1 MRGAHFA
8 LLNPMRNTEKKF
20 SNEKKSHR
28 RLQQIILPHTA
39 TLKGHNY
46 LARLMLSKRDGDSKR
61 YVIVKAA
68 EDDERREAMER
79 AVRRRSEVQ
88 REQREAKE
96 AEGEPE
102 LQALLDEAEPQPK
115 EDKREVEEK
124 RRGNAVFNHLYQELE
139 MFSNE
144 YPEMDIYEAITEVM
158 MSPMNA
164 LLDTLGLSDID
175 EHDTDIEDEMMDDP
189 VVTPAM
195 AEFFNA
201 VIDTNNFD
209 IPEEMKR
216 FTTANTDSE
225 SFNFHTGLTDEFK
238 VPRPD
243 MAIDALRYKRYRT
256 DDGEN
261 VEQEEHPLYR
271 RFGGLIRYAVENDL
285 YDLEGAKAE
294 MARRKRLRNLGQK
307 VGEQE
312 AGRIEEAGRRFEDV
326 PKFME
331 EGGIDPESL
340 SDEDRRKLVRPSS
353 GQEIYDEKVKDAYE
367 RLFSEYTPTRG
378 KMEKPKR
385 DYGALMDEYMK
396 AIEKFKKQNE
406 DRKQTEYQQRLITY
420 NNKKRNLMLQ
430 GREDEIAL
438 LEEPVRPVKT
448 STLAQNR
455 QAFEAIKKLVQDHA
469 RAAFSPSIGAR
480 QQLEFGRR
488 IESGSDPIMTPLL
501 QAIAARLGVSE
512 DVRFIKPNAPDIM
525 TMQPLRRI
533 IGKETIS
540 PNDPQYKKL
549 VADQIASQLDDKNFI
564 DNLHPAIGRNAE
576 IGQHVLDTTGD
587 VYFAQQFQQYGGG
600 VDARRDADLE
610 EQAQIGSQGQ
620 IEEGKGIGSQITGV
634 YGALVDANGNTIY
647 KPAHEL
653 AQMNDAEKKKYFER
667 LQRAGNERRRKLREL
682 GILDAGKRSDEYI
695 KAREKLDDKKAQDLG
710 FNEKMNEVEDARRQ
724 LNAGLITRTRFEEIY
739 GRAIREGGDQFA
751 EYLDRREGLEVPQF
765 PEGHFLHNEDPNKTK
780 QSIDNLFA
788 RLLGVK
794 SLMHA
799 AQKKLE
805 MADEDDSIANPD
817 DLAILFKPPSER
829 SAEDRKKLDSFTAA
843 GITRHWWETRLGQN
857 QALKDSM
864 RESGIRPSEFLE
876 MARRALGGKDMS
888 RDSMKGVIE
897 AFSRQIGDAP
907 SVAYM
912 INKYLT
918 IKQRDATENALHHN
932 KTKEQTEQVLND
944 ALPSDE
950 QECVACVGSPHRT
963 KNIGANRGGKGGR
976 LSPYIYKNR
985 EIPDLRGL
993 PFGSMSDI
1001 TDGDVENK
1009 LGVFH
1014 EIMGFHDTEDGWR
1027 RAYNMLLNTRDPN
1040 FLIEARLMKISPSQ
1054 ASMIQE
1060 RLGVP
1065 MRIVQDQP
1073 HGLARDLTED
1083 PFIQEF
1089 LKHAFPREGQSGQLA
1104 DERLRTLEK
1113 NQKNDMLAAVAMH
1126 NTIRALPAKQRKQL
1140 HTPTS
1145 DSQGEKKKLIR
1156 SLIKLS
1162 GAETASEAKLAYRKY
1177 MKTHAVE
1184 KKNKATGEVETKN
1197 VVGWEDQLAD
1207 LTRLRMPRYDEV
1219 IKDIQEMTAK
1229 MNEKN
1234 EATLKPRI
1242 KKLNEER
1249 IALRKRGEGAI
1260 KSLGQGYKSFNGA
1273 YNFYLKGLEKAKELK
1288 DAADKA
1294 VEAQLFP
1301 INNRVIA
1308 TYTNMR
1314 PQINRLAR
1322 DMQGAT
1328 DEDAMKALNLLHQ
1341 EHFTENGLNTRKRYN
1356 FKVRGKQRG
1365 RADGTRGIE
1374 IGYTGE
1380 DYDLF
1385 DDIERAG
1392 LSGRMEETF
1401 GSAIDDAMSAYHIP
1415 IPENTDDAVRILG
1428 ERGILVTD
1436 DMVRSLKEQ
1445 EGKTVLDTSMFD
1457 DALEEQKREH
1467 GKQNNYFTE
1476 REIRKKNQ
1484 SYMEANRRNYAN
1496 KTGCASRCGTCGGSG
1511 TLSMDEYIHYIQ
1523 AHDESLQGLTRN
1535 DTQIKNYILHNAR
1548 PENFQSFH
1556 AYNEEHDVER
1566 SHDDHGHYACPD
1578 CEHFDASCG
1587 PNGGMVSDGI
1597 CSHCLGDG
1605 VVRNND
1611 EHLKSQIA
1619 QHKHKV
1625 PNNLDI
1631 EFLNDKMQSRAQA
1644 LAERREGKDDV
1655 FSETLEEMLRGVS
1668 PVHPM
1673 KYYLSALE
1681 DGQFPT
1687 LHSQEEVDRAK
1698 NKQLEERIAA
1708 YMTNEM
1714 KAHHRQTDADAEK
1727 ERHRAINTH
1736 VFDFGRLVGRA
1747 KSSLRGFGLDFDKPV
1762 ESPSPVTQKITS
1774 QMLLDNHGRESL
1786 IEQMKHIIKTAKAR
1800 GADTATLNKLK
1811 KKAKHV
1817 RDNLIQGDGYGKQK
1831 EYDSEAMQHFLSMQ
1845 HIAEQFYEH
1854 IDEGQRLSFMTEEE
1868 KKKFDDMDDKE
1879 KKKFLNSIYTRRNKI
1894 KSPQLH
1900 HRGGRTVTDKE
1911 MDLMDDWDNGHEAKI
1926 VKTPKMVRDFFVT
1939 HESRKNPTKLQ
1950 QAFDTIGSKWTK
1962 QKEEIGEN
1970 AEKFLRDAKDLEA
1983 RGQEPLMKAS
1993 NVRLYDDDDYL
2004 EMAKKHGIY
2013 TPQEGEDFF
2022 TQLSDG
2028 NILHPS
2034 LDKEH
2039 FENAKD
2045 FLKGWNKQ
2053 EERFTTALHS
2063 RLEDNVTAKVR
2074 SEWLNLAKMRA
2085 TEVFFKNNVMD
2096 SFDNTRG
2103 GMFTMPDGDPM
2114 TLEYY
2119 LENKGTM
2126 DKRQRLNIED
2136 AINEHL
2142 TDKDGNPL
2150 DLSEGE
2156 KSIYYIRNRF
2166 PSSEDDTNFALDK
2179 YTLNEHVDKR
2189 MTDLTYDLT
2198 DVENSYEKLQNFI
2211 NTTMERADQLNL
2223 KRNGGLSHDDAMR
2236 IVERANDIY
2245 DAYHYPNLFYEQKI
2259 HDLMEDMD
2267 VKDIDELN
2275 QMFKDP
2281 AYRNERAEMVD
2292 YLNLVKTLHPH
2303 WKSSP
2308 IAQNKLESQLR
2319 ALLPSA
2325 KRSPQQTTLQGEN
2338 LDPQQ
2343 QREAYRQ
2350 ASARALGLPPSVAG
2364 DIPRMLPSEKRIQVQ
2379 ATPQQSPY
2387 PQMQQELPQPQP
2399 GQVSLDYEPTFVTDI
2414 FGRRT
2419 SPGEQPTFAV
2429 PPNQKNQQ

>member
-1 MRGAHFA
+1 M
-8 LLNPMRNTEKKF
+8 
-20 SNEKKSHR
+20 
-28 RLQQIILPHTA
+28 
-39 TLKGHNY
+39 KGHNY

-79 AVRRRSEVQ
+79 AARRRSEVQ
-88 REQREAKE
+88 REQREARE
-96 AEGEPE
+96 ADAAQEEKPAEPE
-102 LQALLDEAEPQPK
+102 

-124 RRGNAVFNHLYQELE
+124 RRRSAVLNHLYQELE
-139 MFSNE
+139 MFLNE
-144 YPEMDIYEAITEVM
+144 YPEMELQDIVKEVM
-158 MSPMNA
+158 LSPTNA

-175 EHDTDIEDEMMDDP
+175 QHDTDIEDEIMDNP

-195 AEFFNA
+195 VEFFNYA
-201 VIDTNNFD
+201 MENVNV
-209 IPEEMKR
+209 PEEMKR
-216 FTTANTDSE
+216 FATANTDSE

-243 MAIDALRYKRYRT
+243 KAIDALRYKRYRT

-271 RFGGLIRYAVENDL
+271 RFGGLIRYAIDKNL
-285 YDLEGAKAE
+285 YDLDGAKAD
-294 MARRKRLRNLGQK
+294 MARRKRLRNLGRE

-312 AGRIEEAGRRFEDV
+312 KERVEEAGRRFEDV

-331 EGGIDPESL
+331 GGEDIDPDSLTDEEKARTMIGAESAK
-340 SDEDRRKLVRPSS
+340 DV
-353 GQEIYDEKVKDAYE
+353 YDEKVKDAYE

-378 KMEKPKR
+378 RMEKPKR
-385 DYGALMDEYMK
+385 DYGALMDKYME

-420 NNKKRNLMLQ
+420 NNNKRDLMLQ
-430 GREDEIAL
+430 GREDQVAL
-438 LEEPVRPVKT
+438 LREPTPPVKS

-525 TMQPLRRI
+525 AMQPLERI
-533 IGKETIS
+533 IGGETMS
-540 PNDPQYKKL
+540 PNDPQYRRR
-549 VADQIASQLDDKNFI
+549 VADAIVSQIDDKKFI

-576 IGQHVLDTTGD
+576 IGEHVLNTTGD

-600 VDARRDADLE
+600 IEAGRDAPLE

-620 IEEGKGIGSQITGV
+620 IEEGKGVGTDFTGV

-653 AQMNDAEKKKYFER
+653 AQMSDAEKKKYFER
-667 LQRAGNERRRKLREL
+667 LQRAGNERRRRLQAT
-682 GILDAGKRSDEYI
+682 GILGGGHGSREI
-695 KAREKLDDKKAQDLG
+695 RRAREERDKEVTERLG
-710 FNEKMNEVEDARRQ
+710 FNEKRNEVEDARRQ
-724 LNAGLITRTRFEEIY
+724 LDAGLITRTRFEEMY
-739 GRAIREGGDQFA
+739 GRAIMEGGDQFA
-751 EYLDRREGLEVPQF
+751 EYLDRTEGLEVPQF

-780 QSIDNLFA
+780 QTIDNLFA

-805 MADEDDSIANPD
+805 MADMDDSIANPD
-817 DLAILFKPPSER
+817 DLAVLFKPPSER
-829 SAEDRKKLDSFTAA
+829 SAEDRKKLDKFTAA

-864 RESGIRPSEFLE
+864 RESGIHPSEFLE

-888 RDSMKGVIE
+888 KDSMKGVIE

-950 QECVACVGSPHRT
+950 QECVACVGSPQRT
-963 KNIGANRGGKGGR
+963 KNIGENRGGKGGR

-1014 EIMGFHDTEDGWR
+1014 EIMGFHDTEDGWK
-1027 RAYNMLLNTRDPN
+1027 RAYNMLLNSRDPN
-1040 FLIEARLMKISPSQ
+1040 FLIEARLKKISPSQ

-1104 DERLRTLEK
+1104 EERLRTLEK
-1113 NQKNDMLAAVAMH
+1113 NQKNDILAAVAMH

-1162 GAETASEAKLAYRKY
+1162 GAQNASEAKVAYRKY

-1184 KKNKATGEVETKN
+1184 KKNKATGEVETKDI
-1197 VVGWEDQLAD
+1197 VGWEDQLED

-1219 IKDIQEMTAK
+1219 VKDIQEMSAK
-1229 MNEKN
+1229 MNEEN
-1234 EATLKPRI
+1234 EATLKPQI

-1288 DAADKA
+1288 DAMDKA

-1328 DEDAMKALNLLHQ
+1328 DEDAMKALNQLHQ

-1356 FKVRGKQRG
+1356 FKVGGKQKA

-1392 LSGRMEETF
+1392 LTGRMEETF

-1428 ERGILVTD
+1428 EKGILVTD

-1511 TLSMDEYIHYIQ
+1511 NLSMDEYIHYIQ
-1523 AHDESLQGLTRN
+1523 AHDENLQGLTRN

-1548 PENFQSFH
+1548 PQDFASFH

-1605 VVRNND
+1605 VVRNDD

-1644 LAERREGKDDV
+1644 LAERREGKDDM

-1681 DGQFPT
+1681 DGQFPM
-1687 LHSQEEVDRAK
+1687 LHSQEEVERAK

-1708 YMTNEM
+1708 YMTNEI

-1727 ERHRAINTH
+1727 ERHRAMYSTLEPYGLT
-1736 VFDFGRLVGRA
+1736 FDI
-1747 KSSLRGFGLDFDKPV
+1747 RGPRPPMKKTT
-1762 ESPSPVTQKITS
+1762 TQ
-1774 QMLLDNHGRESL
+1774 QLLDNHGRESL
-1786 IEQMKHIIKTAKAR
+1786 MAQMKHIIKTAKAR
-1800 GADTATLNKLK
+1800 GADTATINTLK
-1811 KKAKHV
+1811 KKAIHV

-1831 EYDSEAMQHFLSMQ
+1831 EEDSEAMQHFLSMQ
-1845 HIAEQFYEH
+1845 HTAEQFYEH

-1911 MDLMDDWDNGHEAKI
+1911 MDLMNDWDNGHEAKI

-1939 HESRKNPTKLQ
+1939 HDSRANPTKLQ
-1950 QAFDTIGSKWTK
+1950 QAFETIGSKWTK
-1962 QKEEIGEN
+1962 QKEKIGKN
-1970 AEKFLRDAKDLEA
+1970 AEKFLKDAQELVA

-2004 EMAKKHGIY
+2004 EMAKKHGLY
-2013 TPQEGEDFF
+2013 APQEGEDFF
-2022 TQLSDG
+2022 TKLSDG
-2028 NILHPS
+2028 NILHRS

-2085 TEVFFKNNVMD
+2085 TEVFFKSNVMD
-2096 SFDNTRG
+2096 SSYNTRG

-2126 DKRQRLNIED
+2126 DKKRRLNIED

-2166 PSSEDDTNFALDK
+2166 PSSEDDTEFGLDK
-2179 YTLNEHVDKR
+2179 HALNEYVDKR

-2223 KRNGGLSHDDAMR
+2223 KRNGGLSHEDAMR

-2259 HDLMEDMD
+2259 HDLMDD
-2267 VKDIDELN
+2267 LGVDDPAELN
-2275 QMFKDP
+2275 EMFKNKVYAD
-2281 AYRNERAEMVD
+2281 ERAELTD
-2292 YLNLVKTLHPH
+2292 YLDLVQTLHPH
-2303 WKSSP
+2303 WSTSA
-2308 IAQNKLESQLR
+2308 IGLHKLESQLR
-2319 ALLPSA
+2319 ALQPKTSQPSGAQARLPQTSTFIGP
-2325 KRSPQQTTLQGEN
+2325 KLSPTLSPQQER
-2338 LDPQQ
+2338 D
-2343 QREAYRQ
+2343 AYRQ
-2350 ASARALGLPPSVAG
+2350 ASARALGLPPSVTG
-2364 DIPRMLPSEKRIQVQ
+2364 DMPRMLPSEQRIRVQ
-2379 ATPQQSPY
+2379 ATPQQSPF
-2387 PQMQQELPQPQP
+2387 PQMQQGLPQPQP
-2399 GQVSLDYEPTFVTDI
+2399 GQQQLPVE
-2414 FGRRT
+2414 
-2419 SPGEQPTFAV
+2419 EQ
-2429 PPNQKNQQ
+2429 Q

>member
-1 MRGAHFA
+1 M
-8 LLNPMRNTEKKF
+8 
-20 SNEKKSHR
+20 
-28 RLQQIILPHTA
+28 
-39 TLKGHNY
+39 KGHNY

-79 AVRRRSEVQ
+79 AMRRRSELQ

-96 AEGEPE
+96 ADEPQEEPAEPE
-102 LQALLDEAEPQPK
+102 

-124 RRGNAVFNHLYQELE
+124 RRGNAVFNHLFQELE
-139 MFSNE
+139 MFVNE
-144 YPEMDIYEAITEVM
+144 FPEMELEDMVKEVM
-158 MSPMNA
+158 LTPTNA

-175 EHDTDIEDEMMDDP
+175 EHDTDIEDEIMDDP
-189 VVTPAM
+189 VITPAM
-195 AEFFNA
+195 AEFFNE
-201 VIDTNNFD
+201 VMKNED

-216 FTTANTDSE
+216 FATANTDSE

-256 DDGEN
+256 DDGES

-271 RFGGLIRYAVENDL
+271 RFGGLIRYAINKNL

-294 MARRKRLRNLGQK
+294 MARRKRLRNLGRE

-312 AGRIEEAGRRFEDV
+312 AERVEEAGRRFEDV
-326 PKFME
+326 PKFMQDE
-331 EGGIDPESL
+331 KGGYREDIDPDSL
-340 SDEDRRKLVRPSS
+340 SDEEKARAMVGDEDAR
-353 GQEIYDEKVKDAYE
+353 GIYNEKVKDAYE

-378 KMEKPKR
+378 KMEKPNRK
-385 DYGALMDEYMK
+385 YGALMDKYME
-396 AIEKFKKQNE
+396 AIENMKEFNERKKQSDYEQDVANYN
-406 DRKQTEYQQRLITY
+406 DQKRK
-420 NNKKRNLMLQ
+420 LMLQ
-430 GREDEIAL
+430 GREREVAL
-438 LEEPVRPVKT
+438 LREPTPPVKS

-525 TMQPLRRI
+525 AMQPLERI
-533 IGKETIS
+533 IGGETMS
-540 PNDPQYKKL
+540 PNDPQYRRR
-549 VADQIASQLDDKNFI
+549 VADAIVSQIDDKKFI

-576 IGQHVLDTTGD
+576 IGQHVLDSTGD

-600 VDARRDADLE
+600 VEAGRDASLE

-620 IEEGKGIGSQITGV
+620 IEEGKGVGTDFTGV
-634 YGALVDANGNTIY
+634 YGALVDANGNIIY

-653 AQMNDAEKKKYFER
+653 AQMSDAEKKKYFER
-667 LQRAGNERRRKLREL
+667 LQRAGNERRRRLQAT
-682 GILDAGKRSDEYI
+682 GILGGGHGSREI
-695 KAREKLDDKKAQDLG
+695 RRAREERDKDETERLG
-710 FNEKMNEVEDARRQ
+710 FNERRNEVEDARRQ
-724 LNAGLITRTRFEEIY
+724 LNAGLITRARFEEIY
-739 GRAIREGGDQFA
+739 GRAIMEGGERFA
-751 EYLDRREGLEVPQF
+751 EYLDRTEGLEVPQF

-780 QSIDNLFA
+780 QTIDNLFA

-805 MADEDDSIANPD
+805 MADEDESIANPD

-829 SAEDRKKLDSFTAA
+829 SAEDRKKLDKFTAA
-843 GITRHWWETRLGQN
+843 GVTRHWWETRLGQN

-888 RDSMKGVIE
+888 KDSMQGVID
-897 AFSRQIGDAP
+897 AFSRQISDAP
-907 SVAYM
+907 TVAYM

-918 IKQRDATENALHHN
+918 IKQRDATDNALHHN

-963 KNIGANRGGKGGR
+963 KNIGENRGGKGGR

-1014 EIMGFHDTEDGWR
+1014 EIMGFRDTEDGWK

-1040 FLIEARLMKISPSQ
+1040 FLIEARLKKISPSQ

-1089 LKHAFPREGQSGQLA
+1089 LKHAFPREGQGGQLA

-1113 NQKNDMLAAVAMH
+1113 NQKNDILAAVAMH

-1145 DSQGEKKKLIR
+1145 NSQGEKKKLIR

-1162 GAETASEAKLAYRKY
+1162 GAQNASEAKLAYRKY

-1197 VVGWEDQLAD
+1197 IVGWEEQLED

-1219 IKDIQEMTAK
+1219 VKEIQEMSANMT
-1229 MNEKN
+1229 EEN

-1288 DAADKA
+1288 DAADEA
-1294 VEAQLFP
+1294 VKAQLFP

-1328 DEDAMKALNLLHQ
+1328 DEDAMNALNLLHQ
-1341 EHFTENGLNTRKRYN
+1341 QHFTENGLNTRKRYN
-1356 FKVRGKQRG
+1356 FKVTRKQKG

-1385 DDIERAG
+1385 DDIEQAG
-1392 LSGRMEETF
+1392 LTGRIEETF

-1428 ERGILVTD
+1428 EKGILVTD

-1511 TLSMDEYIHYIQ
+1511 NVSMDEYIHYIQ

-1548 PENFQSFH
+1548 PQDFASFH

-1631 EFLNDKMQSRAQA
+1631 EFLNDEMQSRAQA
-1644 LAERREGKDDV
+1644 LAERREGRGLN
-1655 FSETLEEMLRGVS
+1655 ETLEEMLAGVS
-1668 PVHPM
+1668 PIHPM

-1698 NKQLEERIAA
+1698 RKMLEERMNA
-1708 YMTNEM
+1708 YTMEWL
-1714 KAHHRQTDADAEK
+1714 KSHHRGTDVDAEREK
-1727 ERHRAINTH
+1727 VRELNQRKLSDFEDAQGEKIKIPTAITT
-1736 VFDFGRLVGRA
+1736 A
-1747 KSSLRGFGLDFDKPV
+1747 QSLR
-1762 ESPSPVTQKITS
+1762 E
-1774 QMLLDNHGRESL
+1774 NYGRESL
-1786 IEQMKHIIKTAKAR
+1786 IKQMKHIIRTAKAR
-1800 GADTATLNKLK
+1800 GADTATINKLK

-1817 RDNLIQGDGYGKQK
+1817 RDNLIQGDKYRGSTNP
-1831 EYDSEAMQHFLSMQ
+1831 DSEAMQHFLSMQ
-1845 HIAEQFYEH
+1845 HIAEKFYEH

-1879 KKKFLNSIYTRRNKI
+1879 KKKYLNSIYTRRNKI

-1900 HRGGRTVTDKE
+1900 HRGGRTVTKYE
-1911 MDLMDDWDNGHEAKI
+1911 RDLMDDWDNGHGAKI

-1939 HESRKNPTKLQ
+1939 HDSRKNPTKLQ

-1970 AEKFLRDAKDLEA
+1970 AKKFLKDANDLVA
-1983 RGQEPLMKAS
+1983 RKQEPLMKAT

-2022 TQLSDG
+2022 TKLSDG

-2085 TEVFFKNNVMD
+2085 TEVFFKSNMMD
-2096 SFDNTRG
+2096 SSYNTRG

-2126 DKRQRLNIED
+2126 DKKQRLNIED

-2179 YTLNEHVDKR
+2179 YALNEYVDKR

-2198 DVENSYEKLQNFI
+2198 DVENSYEKLKNFI

-2223 KRNGGLSHDDAMR
+2223 KRNGGLSHKDAVR

-2259 HDLMEDMD
+2259 HDLMDD
-2267 VKDIDELN
+2267 LGVDDPTELN
-2275 QMFKDP
+2275 EMFKNKLYAD
-2281 AYRNERAEMVD
+2281 ERAEMID
-2292 YLNLVKTLHPH
+2292 YLDLVQTLHPH
-2303 WKSSP
+2303 WNTSA
-2308 IAQNKLESQLR
+2308 IGLHKLESQLR
-2319 ALLPSA
+2319 ALEPKTSQPSGVQARLPQTSTFIGP
-2325 KRSPQQTTLQGEN
+2325 KLSPTLSPQQER
-2338 LDPQQ
+2338 D
-2343 QREAYRQ
+2343 AYRQ
-2350 ASARALGLPPSVAG
+2350 ASARALGLQ
-2364 DIPRMLPSEKRIQVQ
+2364 EEQ
-2379 ATPQQSPY
+2379 PQG
-2387 PQMQQELPQPQP
+2387 LPQPQP
-2399 GQVSLDYEPTFVTDI
+2399 GQEQLPRQVVDI
-2414 FGRRT
+2414 FGTRPQ
-2419 SPGEQPTFAV
+2419 PGSERFAV
-2429 PPNQKNQQ
+2429 PPNQENQQ

>member
-1 MRGAHFA
+1 
-8 LLNPMRNTEKKF
+8 
-20 SNEKKSHR
+20 
-28 RLQQIILPHTA
+28 
-39 TLKGHNY
+39 
-46 LARLMLSKRDGDSKR
+46 MLSKRDGDSKK

-79 AVRRRSEVQ
+79 AARRRSEVQ
-88 REQREAKE
+88 REQRLDREA
-96 AEGEPE
+96 AGEPE
-102 LQALLDEAEPQPK
+102 LESLLDEAEPPEPE
-115 EDKREVEEK
+115 EDKREVEEQ
-124 RRGNAVFNHLYQELE
+124 RRASAVFDHLYQELQ
-139 MFSNE
+139 MFMNE
-144 YPEMDIYEAITEVM
+144 YPEMDLEEALTEVM
-158 MSPMNA
+158 LTPTNV

-175 EHDTDIEDEMMDDP
+175 QHDTDIEDEIMDDP

-195 AEFFNA
+195 AGFFND
-201 VIDTNNFD
+201 VMKD
-209 IPEEMKR
+209 IGVPEDMKR
-216 FTTANTDSE
+216 FATANTDSE

-243 MAIDALRYKRYRT
+243 KAIDALRYKTYRS

-271 RFGGLIRYAVENDL
+271 RFGGLIRYAIDKNL

-294 MARRKRLRNLGQK
+294 MARRKRLRNLGQT

-312 AGRIEEAGRRFEDV
+312 KARVEEAGRRFEDV

-331 EGGIDPESL
+331 GGEDIDTDSL
-340 SDEDRRKLVRPSS
+340 TDEERARDLVGDKDAR
-353 GQEIYDEKVKDAYE
+353 GIYQEKVKDAYE

-378 KMEKPKR
+378 RMEKPKR
-385 DYGALMDEYMK
+385 DYGVLMDKYME
-396 AIEKFKKQNE
+396 AIEKFKEQNN
-406 DRKQTEYQQRLITY
+406 DRKQTEYEQRLITY
-420 NNKKRNLMLQ
+420 NNNKRDLMLQ
-430 GREDEIAL
+430 GREDQVAL
-438 LEEPVRPVKT
+438 LREPTPPVKS
-448 STLAQNR
+448 STLAENR

-469 RAAFSPSIGAR
+469 RTAFSPSIGAR

-512 DVRFIKPNAPDIM
+512 DVRFIEPNAPDIM
-525 TMQPLRRI
+525 VEQPLKRI
-533 IGKETIS
+533 IGEESMS
-540 PNDPQYKKL
+540 PNDPQYRRA
-549 VADQIASQLDDKNFI
+549 VADAITSQIEDKNFI
-564 DNLHPAIGRNAE
+564 SNLHPAIGRNAE

-587 VYFAQQFQQYGGG
+587 VFFAQQFQQYGGG

-653 AQMNDAEKKKYFER
+653 AQMSDAEKKKYYER
-667 LQRAGNERRRKLREL
+667 LQRAGNERRRKLRAI
-682 GILDAGKRSDEYI
+682 GILDAGKRSDEHI

-724 LNAGLITRTRFEEIY
+724 LKAGLITRTQFEEMY

-751 EYLDRREGLEVPQF
+751 EYLDRREGLEIPQF

-780 QSIDNLFA
+780 QSINNLFT

-805 MADEDDSIANPD
+805 MAKEDESIANPD

-829 SAEDRKKLDSFTAA
+829 SADDRKKLDSFTAA

-888 RDSMKGVIE
+888 KDSMEGVIE
-897 AFSRQIGDAP
+897 AFSRQISDAP

-932 KTKEQTEQVLND
+932 KTKEQTEQVLDD

-950 QECVACVGSPHRT
+950 QECVACVGSPQRT
-963 KNIGANRGGKGGR
+963 KNIGENRGGKGGR

-1014 EIMGFHDTEDGWR
+1014 EIMGFRDTEDGWN
-1027 RAYNMLLNTRDPN
+1027 RAYNMLLNSRDPN
-1040 FLIEARLMKISPSQ
+1040 FLIEARLKKISPSQ

-1089 LKHAFPREGQSGQLA
+1089 LKHAFPRGGQSGQLA
-1104 DERLRTLEK
+1104 DERLRTLER

-1126 NTIRALPAKQRKQL
+1126 NTIRALPVKQRKQL

-1145 DSQGEKKKLIR
+1145 NSQGEKKKLIR

-1162 GAETASEAKLAYRKY
+1162 GAQDASKAKVAYSKY
-1177 MKTHAVE
+1177 MKTHTVE
-1184 KKNKATGEVETKN
+1184 KKNKATGKVEIKTID
-1197 VVGWEDQLAD
+1197 GWEDQLED

-1219 IKDIQEMTAK
+1219 IKDIQEMSAK
-1229 MNEKN
+1229 LTDEN

-1242 KKLNEER
+1242 KELNDER
-1249 IALRKRGEGAI
+1249 VALRKRGEGAI

-1288 DAADKA
+1288 DTMNEAI
-1294 VEAQLFP
+1294 EAQLFP

-1328 DEDAMKALNLLHQ
+1328 DEDAMSALNRLHQ

-1356 FKVRGKQRG
+1356 FKVKYKQKA

-1374 IGYTGE
+1374 FGYTGE

-1385 DDIERAG
+1385 DDIDRAG
-1392 LSGRMEETF
+1392 LTGRMEETF

-1415 IPENTDDAVRILG
+1415 MPENTDEAVRILG

-1467 GKQNNYFTE
+1467 GKQNDYFTE

-1484 SYMEANRRNYAN
+1484 SYMEANRRNYDN
-1496 KTGCASRCGTCGGSG
+1496 KTGCATRCGTCGGSG
-1511 TLSMDEYIHYIQ
+1511 SLSMDEYIHYIQ

-1548 PENFQSFH
+1548 PQDFASFH

-1611 EHLKSQIA
+1611 EHLKSQIT

-1644 LAERREGKDDV
+1644 LAERRGEGEDDV

-1681 DGQFPT
+1681 DGQFPM

-1708 YMTNEM
+1708 YMTNQM
-1714 KAHHRQTDADAEK
+1714 KAHHKQTDADAEK
-1727 ERHRAINTH
+1727 ERNRALHSTLEGHGLI
-1736 VFDFGRLVGRA
+1736 FDI
-1747 KSSLRGFGLDFDKPV
+1747 RGPRQPMKKTT
-1762 ESPSPVTQKITS
+1762 TQL
-1774 QMLLDNHGRESL
+1774 LLDNHGRESL
-1786 IEQMKHIIKTAKAR
+1786 IKQMKHIIKTAKAR
-1800 GADTATLNKLK
+1800 GADTATINKLK
-1811 KKAKHV
+1811 RKAIHV
-1817 RDNLIQGDGYGKQK
+1817 RDKLIQGDGYGAQK
-1831 EYDSEAMQHFLSMQ
+1831 EAGSEAMQHFLSMQ
-1845 HIAEQFYEH
+1845 HIAEEFYEH
-1854 IDEGQRLSFMTEEE
+1854 IDEGQRLSFMSEEE

-1911 MDLMDDWDNGHEAKI
+1911 MDLMNDWDNGHEAKI

-1939 HESRKNPTKLQ
+1939 HDSRKNPTKLQ
-1950 QAFDTIGSKWTK
+1950 QAFETIGSKWTK
-1962 QKEEIGEN
+1962 QKEQIENN
-1970 AEKFLRDAKDLEA
+1970 AEKFLKDAKDIVA
-1983 RGQEPLMKAS
+1983 RGEEPLMKAS

-2004 EMAKKHGIY
+2004 EMAKKHGLY

-2022 TQLSDG
+2022 TKLSDG
-2028 NILHPS
+2028 NILHRF

-2053 EERFTTALHS
+2053 EERFTDALHS

-2096 SFDNTRG
+2096 SFDNPRG
-2103 GMFTMPDGDPM
+2103 GKFTMPDGDPM

-2126 DKRQRLNIED
+2126 DKKQRLNIED

-2156 KSIYYIRNRF
+2156 KSVYYIRNRF
-2166 PSSEDDTNFALDK
+2166 PASEDDTDFGLDK
-2179 YTLNEHVDKR
+2179 HALNEYVDKR

-2223 KRNGGLSHDDAMR
+2223 KRNGGLSHDDATR

-2267 VKDIDELN
+2267 VEDIDELN

-2281 AYRNERAEMVD
+2281 AYRNERAEMTD
-2292 YLNLVKTLHPH
+2292 YLDLIQTLHPH
-2303 WKSSP
+2303 WSGSP

-2319 ALLPSA
+2319 ALLPTA
-2325 KRSPQQTTLQGEN
+2325 TRSPQQTTLQGED

-2350 ASARALGLPPSVAG
+2350 ASARALGLQ
-2364 DIPRMLPSEKRIQVQ
+2364 EQVPVYGPKTYETDRDERF
-2379 ATPQQSPY
+2379 APGP
-2387 PQMQQELPQPQP
+2387 PQPQP
-2399 GQVSLDYEPTFVTDI
+2399 GQVSLDYKPTFVTDI

-2419 SPGEQPTFAV
+2419 TPGEQPTFAV
-2429 PPNQKNQQ
+2429 PPNQQNQQ